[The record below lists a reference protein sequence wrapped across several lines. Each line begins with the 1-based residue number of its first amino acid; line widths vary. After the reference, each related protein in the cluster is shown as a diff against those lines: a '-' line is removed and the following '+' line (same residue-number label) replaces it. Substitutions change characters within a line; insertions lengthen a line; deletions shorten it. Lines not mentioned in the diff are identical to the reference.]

1 MLNTRRELARNV
13 GTELIALEE
22 LVDGALVGLAAVQ
35 STAIAGRRAAKLPLH
50 TGQEALE
57 QLAGAMP
64 ALIAVRKAIHDAH
77 LTFRAV
83 QDDMRVGPISYGDYG
98 DTPRETV
105 PMGGAEAAPVLTLVD
120 AAA

>member
-1 MLNTRRELARNV
+1 MLQTRRELARNV

-22 LVDGALVGLAAVQ
+22 LLDGAIVGLAKVQ
-35 STAIAGRRAAKLPLH
+35 STAVAGRRAAKLPLH

-64 ALIAVRKAIHDAH
+64 TLLAARKAIHDAH
-77 LTFRAV
+77 LTLRSV

-98 DTPRETV
+98 DTPRDTE
-105 PMGGAEAAPVLTLVD
+105 PKGAIEAPVLTLAHV
-120 AAA
+120 AA